1 MIRNILSC
9 HSKLILFL
17 SNVPS
22 IFTDAFERHE
32 VNKSDIKLIFIP
44 SFLRVQVGDA
54 GSDIL
59 VPVKGVCTEA
69 SN

>member
-1 MIRNILSC
+1 MIRNLLSC

-22 IFTDAFERHE
+22 IFTIYY
-32 VNKSDIKLIFIP
+32 IKLIFIP